1 MWRWTIQ
8 KMAGWRPV
16 RVKLEPVSL
25 LERYQR
31 MNLDILD
38 QESSEPL
45 LWSFSTLFGSLSEAQ
60 IAVGSQKSSHVI
72 VQECVCHSV
81 KSTLTV
87 EQGSET
93 TSEHNPG
100 QYLKFQSLHPYFG
113 KCDYLS
119 AGSVSSQLNLF
130 ASFLIKHTQF
140 GPTAKLSIFMDASCV
155 VKIAT
160 LMFLALIWN
169 RIYPISSSNP
179 ADFGFDSYQWTKAR
193 INKGFAFISDRHW
206 KLNGVKSLRCSQLSR
221 WNGLAGFKTSC
232 WTIQSRLRMVDLLM
246 IITSSSSRAID
257 TFTGRTIYKS
267 DPAYTG
273 TTIAYP
279 SVFFKRYNTGSK
291 TVKEHWE
298 ACFTTC

>member
-1 MWRWTIQ
+1 MT
-8 KMAGWRPV
+8 
-16 RVKLEPVSL
+16 LE
-25 LERYQR
+25 
-31 MNLDILD
+31 ILD
-38 QESSEPL
+38 QESSKPL
-45 LWSFSTLFGSLSEAQ
+45 LWSPSSLSRSEAQ
-60 IAVGSQKSSHVI
+60 ISVESQELVSRLI
-72 VQECVCHSV
+72 VDECVCHLV
-81 KSTLTV
+81 KSTLAV

-93 TSEHNPG
+93 TDEHNPS
-100 QYLKFQSLHPYFG
+100 QYLEFQSLHPYFG
-113 KCDYLS
+113 ECDYLS
-119 AGSVSSQLNLF
+119 AVSVSSKLNLF
-130 ASFLIKHTQF
+130 ASFLINVPNLDQLANLPYSWMHL
-140 GPTAKLSIFMDASCV
+140 AKSKLPLLKFP
-155 VKIAT
+155 
-160 LMFLALIWN
+160 ALIWN
-169 RIYPISSSNP
+169 QIYPISSSNP
-179 ADFGFDSYQWTKAR
+179 TDFGFDSYQWTKAR
-193 INKGFAFISDRHW
+193 IYKGFAFRSDQHW

-291 TVKEHWE
+291 TGKEHWE